1 MSPVIALVADDL
13 TGANDTGVRFLRAGW
28 STELQLGSAGGT
40 ADVVAVST
48 DSRAMDAEAAAAAVA
63 EQVRR
68 LHGARHLYKKVDST
82 LRGQLA
88 AEVEAARRA
97 WAPDAVAVVCPAFPE
112 AGRTVVDGVLLVDG
126 VPAHETPV
134 GTDPVTPVRESHI
147 PTLLGA
153 GHVRLAGD
161 GPADP
166 AADAALIAAAGPV
179 VVADARTDADL
190 ERLAAAIAHLGPR
203 AVPVGSAGLA
213 APMAGAWAAGA
224 APGTALVVVTSLHA
238 ATRGQVERLA
248 AGAPVEYCPAA
259 ALAPGA
265 DGTAWKE
272 WHARVEERL
281 AQAPEILA
289 VVAPEDRALGLDP
302 AEVAHRF
309 GVLTAELAHRHG
321 LAGLVV
327 TGGDGARAVVDA
339 LGATGIAL
347 TGEVEAGIPAGTLTG
362 GPLHG
367 LPVVTKAG
375 GFGDPDALITAAT
388 AIRHRRHQS

>member
-13 TGANDTGVRFLRAGW
+13 TGANDTAVRFLRAGW

-48 DSRAMDAEAAAAAVA
+48 DSRALGAEDAAAAVA

-82 LRGQLA
+82 LRGRMA
-88 AEVEAARRA
+88 AEIEAARRA

-126 VPAHETPV
+126 TPAHETPV

-153 GHVRLAGD
+153 GHVRLTGD
-161 GPADP
+161 GTAE
-166 AADAALIAAAGPV
+166 DAALIAAAGPV
-179 VVADARTDADL
+179 VVVDARTDSDL

-248 AGAPVEYCPAA
+248 GGAPVEYCPAA
-259 ALAPGA
+259 AIA
-265 DGTAWKE
+265 DTAAWQA
-272 WHARVEERL
+272 WHDRVADRL
-281 AQAPEILA
+281 AEGPEVLA

-309 GVLTAELAHRHG
+309 GALTAELAHRHG

-347 TGEVEAGIPAGTLTG
+347 TGEVAAGIPAGTLTG